1 MLFMKEVKADRDK
14 ERKVTYKLPK
24 GKNRG
29 SKRSISSS
37 F

>member
-29 SKRSISSS
+29 SERSISSS